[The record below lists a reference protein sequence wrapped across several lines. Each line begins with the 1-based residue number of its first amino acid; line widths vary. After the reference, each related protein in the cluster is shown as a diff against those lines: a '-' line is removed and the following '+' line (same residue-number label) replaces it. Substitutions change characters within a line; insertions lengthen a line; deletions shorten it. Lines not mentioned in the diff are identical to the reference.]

1 MAGITRWE
9 PFREINRMQDLLDQ
23 MMDRAILESPA
34 RGTGGSLPLDVVQTD
49 DAVVIKASAP
59 GLKAEDL
66 SVSISGDTVSIKG
79 EMKEVREHEDG
90 VYLLRERR
98 MGSFSRKISLPTLVD
113 SDKAEAHFKDGILT
127 LTLPK
132 SEQVKPKE
140 IAVKAV

>member
-79 EMKEVREHEDG
+79 EMKEEHEHEDG

-127 LTLPK
+127 LILPK

>member
-23 MMDRAILESPA
+23 MMDRAILESPG
-34 RGTGGSLPLDVVQTD
+34 RGAGASLPLDVVQTD

-59 GLKAEDL
+59 GIKAADL

-79 EMKEVREHEDG
+79 EMKADQEHEDG
-90 VYLLRERR
+90 VYFLRERR
-98 MGSFSRKISLPTLVD
+98 VGSLSRTITLPTLVD
-113 SDKAEAHFKDGILT
+113 SDKAEANFKDGILT

-140 IAVKAV
+140 ISIKAV